1 MTRRDA
7 SRAAPATLLL
17 ASFATVIPGGL
28 SAPLSAQDP
37 GDPSPRAM
45 TVDDVLALRTPS
57 GVEISPDGSWVAF
70 VVSEADMDADRTQTS
85 VWVVTSDGGPEDARR
100 LTVSDGLDDS
110 PAWHPG
116 GEWLA
121 FGSSRH
127 GERQVYGIRP
137 DGGEAWQVTSH
148 ESAVDAF
155 VLSPDGSRLAF
166 LATPPKSEADEELEK
181 LRGRPIVQDS
191 AYADQWTHLYV
202 AEMNADGSAGE
213 ATRWSPDG
221 LHVESLV
228 WSPDSRSV
236 AFGAR
241 PSPVLRTRYGSATYV
256 QDGPDEDA
264 RQVTTMEG
272 PDGPAAWDR
281 ETGLVVSGSGH
292 VLGTFN
298 RQLWTVSP
306 AGGESGAP
314 APGPLSA
321 GLDENATLVHVD
333 GSQLLVS
340 ASHRTGSAL
349 FRIPLADGEPAGPP
363 AEVSGG
369 DRFHSALSAS
379 HDGSRIAFT
388 AEDGTHPPDVFV
400 TGADAFDPRRLTD
413 LNPGTA
419 DLALGAQRV
428 ERWRSRADGEE
439 IEGVLTLPM
448 GYEEGEPV
456 PLVLVIHGGP
466 SGVSSDRF
474 HATRGAYPVQVYA
487 GMGFAVL
494 QPNYR
499 GSTGYGERFRGLN
512 RGDISGRDWVDVD
525 SGVDAM
531 IERGIADP
539 ARLAVS
545 GWSFGGHHTYW
556 GITRTDRF
564 KAASAGAGAN
574 DLISM
579 YSQTDLPEFYHTYL
593 GPKPWEDWELYEER
607 SAYRYVDRVTTP
619 LLIQVGENDERV
631 PAEQSIQFFEAVR
644 AIGKAPTELVIYPGQ
659 PHGVRSPRLRR
670 DLMSRNVDWLRKW
683 IPPRATRSPPRSAAS
698 DPSGNGPCS

>member
-1 MTRRDA
+1 M
-7 SRAAPATLLL
+7 
-17 ASFATVIPGGL
+17 
-28 SAPLSAQDP
+28 
-37 GDPSPRAM
+37 
-45 TVDDVLALRTPS
+45 
-57 GVEISPDGSWVAF
+57 
-70 VVSEADMDADRTQTS
+70 
-85 VWVVTSDGGPEDARR
+85 
-100 LTVSDGLDDS
+100 
-110 PAWHPG
+110 
-116 GEWLA
+116 
-121 FGSSRH
+121 
-127 GERQVYGIRP
+127 
-137 DGGEAWQVTSH
+137 
-148 ESAVDAF
+148 
-155 VLSPDGSRLAF
+155 
-166 LATPPKSEADEELEK
+166 
-181 LRGRPIVQDS
+181 
-191 AYADQWTHLYV
+191 
-202 AEMNADGSAGE
+202 
-213 ATRWSPDG
+213 
-221 LHVESLV
+221 
-228 WSPDSRSV
+228 

-241 PSPVLRTRYGSATYV
+241 PSPVLRTRYASATYV
-256 QDGPDEDA
+256 QDGPDKDA

-272 PDGPAAWDR
+272 PDGPAAWDG

-306 AGGESGAP
+306 AGGESGES

-321 GLDENATLVHVD
+321 GLDENGTLVHVD
-333 GSQLLVS
+333 GSQLVAN

-349 FRIPLADGEPAGPP
+349 FRIPLAEGEPAGPP
-363 AEVSGG
+363 EEVSAG

-379 HDGSRIAFT
+379 HDGSRIALV

-400 TGADAFDPRRLTD
+400 TDANAFDPRRLTD

-439 IEGVLTLPM
+439 IEGVLTLPA

-539 ARLAVS
+539 DRLAVS

-593 GPKPWEDWELYEER
+593 G
-607 SAYRYVDRVTTP
+607 
-619 LLIQVGENDERV
+619 
-631 PAEQSIQFFEAVR
+631 AEALGRLGAVR
-644 AIGKAPTELVIYPGQ
+644 GTLGVPLRGPGDHPAPHPGRRERRARPGRTEHPVLRGGTRDRQGTHRTCDLSRPAARRAFPAPPPG
-659 PHGVRSPRLRR
+659 PHVAECGLAAEMGSA
-670 DLMSRNVDWLRKW
+670 
-683 IPPRATRSPPRSAAS
+683 ATRSPRRSAAS
-698 DPSGNGPCS
+698 APSGNGPRS